1 MHAEH
6 KKAFVDFAR
15 LTLFFKK
22 LRIIFSMIKII
33 NKAHLEKIDTALR
46 QKRLIMSMLVFNL
59 GCAISFSVDA
69 EERRI
74 SAWLHEIKFGVLH
87 HDPGSLW
94 SNFRRE
100 SGVDLNLEA
109 IFVPQVQ
116 LLGGTIRPVLGGSI
130 NMVGDTSKLYAG
142 MRWQYEH
149 ASGVFVGIGLGGA
162 IHDGKL
168 HPHQS
173 DRKALGSRVLFHI
186 PVELGYRFTAKSS
199 FSVFFDHVSNAFLA
213 DANEGMDTF
222 GGRLG
227 YRF

>member
-1 MHAEH
+1 MNLKQKNRLLDKTIVGYLLLLLGSINSSLGFAEEH
-6 KKAFVDFAR
+6 KM
-15 LTLFFKK
+15 T
-22 LRIIFSMIKII
+22 
-33 NKAHLEKIDTALR
+33 
-46 QKRLIMSMLVFNL
+46 
-59 GCAISFSVDA
+59 
-69 EERRI
+69 
-74 SAWLHEIKFGVLH
+74 AWLHEIKFGVLH

-109 IFVPQVQ
+109 IFSPHIQV
-116 LLGGTIRPVLGGSI
+116 LGGTIRPALGGSI
-130 NMVGDTSKLYAG
+130 NTVGDTSKLYAG

-149 ASGVFVGIGLGGA
+149 SSGLFFGIGLGGA

-168 HPHQS
+168 HLHQS

-186 PVELGYRFTAKSS
+186 PVELGYRFSAKGSL
-199 FSVFFDHVSNAFLA
+199 SVFFDHVSNANFA
-213 DANEGMDTF
+213 DANEGMDTL